1 MEKVKKK
8 ILFITP
14 YFYPE
19 NIPANKLFQLI
30 NKDKFELIILTALP
44 NYKIFKFFKNYSILG
59 PYSENFY
66 DHKILRM
73 PIIPRF
79 SNSFFSIFL
88 FYSTFFLS
96 SFFFIFFWG
105 LLNRNKFYHVTS
117 YCGSPVF
124 VGYLGK
130 LFSILTKCK
139 NSIWIQDIWPEA
151 IITSFSYN
159 KDKKIFKIINF
170 LQKKMWLFSDVIF
183 SESPMLTRYLKKE
196 MNNKKIITLYN
207 PIKENIK
214 YQSRSNSTNNKKQ
227 IIISYFG
234 NVGKTQN
241 IERVFYNIGNEITFN
256 ICGDGNDFERLKN
269 KYKNKKNINFYKW
282 MNEKE
287 LEEIAKTSSFFYLSI
302 NQHNR
307 QKYIIPSK
315 FQTYIHYEKPI
326 IFFGDKL
333 LCDFINDNNIGIG
346 IETKINES
354 INISSI
360 MNNFKKNQYSI
371 YIKRIKEL
379 KKSFLPESIV
389 KIYTDTIL

>member
-1 MEKVKKK
+1 MEKIKKK

-30 NKDKFELIILTALP
+30 DKNKFELIILTALP
-44 NYKIFKFFKNYSILG
+44 NYKIFKFFKNYSIFG

-66 DHKILRM
+66 DHKIYRM

-79 SNSFFSIFL
+79 SNSFLSIFL
-88 FYSTFFLS
+88 FYSTFFISTL
-96 SFFFIFFWG
+96 FFIFFFG
-105 LLNRNKFYHVTS
+105 LFNRNKFYHVTS
-117 YCGSPVF
+117 YCGSPVL

-130 LFSILTKCK
+130 VFSILTKCK

-159 KDKKIFKIINF
+159 KDKKIFKLINY

-183 SESPMLTRYLKKE
+183 SESHMLTNYLNKE
-196 MNNKKIITLYN
+196 ISNKKIVTLYN
-207 PIKENIK
+207 PIKENLKCKSLITPK
-214 YQSRSNSTNNKKQ
+214 FNNKK

-241 IERVFYNIGNEITFN
+241 IERVFNKMGNEIIFN
-256 ICGDGNDFERLKN
+256 ICGDGNDYERLKH
-269 KYKNKKNINFYKW
+269 KYKNNKNIIFYKW
-282 MNEKE
+282 MNENE
-287 LEEIAKTSSFFYLSI
+287 LQEIAETTSFFYLSI
-302 NQHNR
+302 NQHER

-315 FQTYIHYEKPI
+315 FQTYINYEKPI
-326 IFFGDKL
+326 VFFGDRL
-333 LCDFINDNNIGIG
+333 LCNFINDNNIGIG
-346 IETKINES
+346 IETKVNES
-354 INISSI
+354 INISQI
-360 MNNFKKNQYSI
+360 MNNYNTNQYSI
-371 YIKRIKEL
+371 NMKRIKEL

-389 KIYTDTIL
+389 EIYTDNIS